1 MDGFSFYIPQKGDE
15 QIASI
20 RVFHSYQSRYLTSVQ
35 RLYSMFP
42 QGGPG
47 IGLLLLRIAAAG
59 MFVLNVTNRFN
70 LSANGLHWF
79 IVSLIGLISLAL
91 LLGFLT
97 SILTVIACIAA
108 VANLLLADRP
118 IDAVYIVRI
127 LTSAA
132 LFFLGPGAY
141 SVDARLFGLRV
152 TVVPPRKDK
161 NS

>member
-1 MDGFSFYIPQKGDE
+1 
-15 QIASI
+15 
-20 RVFHSYQSRYLTSVQ
+20 
-35 RLYSMFP
+35 MFP

-59 MFVLNVTNRFN
+59 MFALNLTHRFN
-70 LSANGLHWF
+70 FPSLHWLL
-79 IVSLIGLISLAL
+79 ISLIGLITLGL

-97 SILTVIACIAA
+97 PILSIIACLAA
-108 VANLLLADRP
+108 GANLLLAHQS
-118 IDAVYIVRI
+118 IEVVYILRI
-127 LTSAA
+127 LLSAA

-161 NS
+161 NSATTS

>member
-1 MDGFSFYIPQKGDE
+1 
-15 QIASI
+15 
-20 RVFHSYQSRYLTSVQ
+20 
-35 RLYSMFP
+35 MFP

-59 MFVLNVTNRFN
+59 MFALNLTHQFN
-70 LSANGLHWF
+70 LSSNALYWF
-79 IVSLIGLISLAL
+79 LVSLIVLISLGL

-97 SILTVIACIAA
+97 SILTIVACIAA
-108 VANLLLADRP
+108 VANLLLTDQP
-118 IDAVYIVRI
+118 IEVVYILRI

-161 NS
+161 KSTKGAVSDVP

>member
-1 MDGFSFYIPQKGDE
+1 
-15 QIASI
+15 
-20 RVFHSYQSRYLTSVQ
+20 
-35 RLYSMFP
+35 MFP

-59 MFVLNVTNRFN
+59 MFALNLTHPFN
-70 LSANGLHWF
+70 LPSNALHWF
-79 IVSLIGLISLAL
+79 IVSLIALISFGL

-97 SILTVIACIAA
+97 SILTIASCVAA
-108 VANLLLADRP
+108 IANLLLADQP
-118 IDAVYIVRI
+118 LDVVYILRI

-152 TVVPPRKDK
+152 TVVPPRKAK
-161 NS
+161 KSHAG

>member
-1 MDGFSFYIPQKGDE
+1 
-15 QIASI
+15 
-20 RVFHSYQSRYLTSVQ
+20 
-35 RLYSMFP
+35 MFP

-59 MFVLNVTNRFN
+59 MFALNLTHHFSFSSN
-70 LSANGLHWF
+70 ALHW
-79 IVSLIGLISLAL
+79 ITVALIGVISLGL

-97 SILTVIACIAA
+97 TILTIIACVAA
-108 VANLLLADRP
+108 VANLFLPDESM
-118 IDAVYIVRI
+118 DVVHI
-127 LTSAA
+127 LSILMSAA

-161 NS
+161 TQTTTSN